1 MFICVRHGDN
11 QHFLAN
17 TDCPVLLL
25 LLYVRRKAGAPAGAV
40 IDLCDALG
48 TPKLLFQAKAQS
60 ERASKF
66 FPVPGA
72 CYYVCRVE
80 LGAPGGAAAGACVPG
95 LPPGPS
101 PPAEALRQHC
111 EHQHRS
117 RPRAPR
123 TLEGR
128 RMPSAETVPT
138 TVQASAAVRGRLQAM
153 GPPRTPH
160 GPRVTHGD
168 KQEPGRKERHR

>member
-1 MFICVRHGDN
+1 MFICIRHGDN
-11 QHFLAN
+11 QRFLAN

-80 LGAPGGAAAGACVPG
+80 LGAPGGCPSACPPLNPSPAGHLGRCNERAGA
-95 LPPGPS
+95 LPQGRSRSVRAGPS
-101 PPAEALRQHC
+101 C
-111 EHQHRS
+111 
-117 RPRAPR
+117 
-123 TLEGR
+123 
-128 RMPSAETVPT
+128 PS
-138 TVQASAAVRGRLQAM
+138 S
-153 GPPRTPH
+153 RTPA
-160 GPRVTHGD
+160 RS
-168 KQEPGRKERHR
+168 